1 MTTTIELPRAAAAET
16 TETRIPRNSRPATQ
30 TRTTRPPT
38 DTNHSAARA
47 RVAPLLSSDLLDLV
61 DAYVREVAVETMRA
75 ELARA
80 TVDSRRREWYTV
92 KEAARRLGISDDAVR
107 MRARRNRLTFRHQGR
122 TLYIAARSVDDLA

>member
-1 MTTTIELPRAAAAET
+1 MTTTIELPRTAAADN
-16 TETRIPRNSRPATQ
+16 TETRVPRKGRSTTPLRTSRPA
-30 TRTTRPPT
+30 T

-61 DAYVREVAVETMRA
+61 DAYVREVAVETLRA

-80 TVDSRRREWYTV
+80 TVDSHRREWYTV
-92 KEAARRLGISDDAVR
+92 KEAARRLGISEDAVR
-107 MRARRNRLTFRHQGR
+107 MRARRRRLTSRHQGR